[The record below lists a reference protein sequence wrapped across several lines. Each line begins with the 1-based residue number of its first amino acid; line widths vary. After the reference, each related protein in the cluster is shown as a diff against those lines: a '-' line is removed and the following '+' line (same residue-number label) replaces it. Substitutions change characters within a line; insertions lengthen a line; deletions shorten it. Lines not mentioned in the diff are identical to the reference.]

1 MVLLRLETSRAPGKS
16 SAVLGV
22 LGVSALKA
30 FPFGCGFA
38 LCWKPAL
45 QKAGPGFLPAPLE
58 FFLVGSARSA
68 DRTPQRGIRTNY

>member
-38 LCWKPAL
+38 ALC
-45 QKAGPGFLPAPLE
+45 PGVNFI
-58 FFLVGSARSA
+58 SS
-68 DRTPQRGIRTNY
+68 